1 MANAGDGFEVVLS
14 QSHVA
19 WGTCRFTNSREPI
32 NGEGY
37 IPISLNDARRL

>member
-19 WGTCRFTNSREPI
+19 WGTYRFTIVENR
-32 NGEGY
+32 
-37 IPISLNDARRL
+37 